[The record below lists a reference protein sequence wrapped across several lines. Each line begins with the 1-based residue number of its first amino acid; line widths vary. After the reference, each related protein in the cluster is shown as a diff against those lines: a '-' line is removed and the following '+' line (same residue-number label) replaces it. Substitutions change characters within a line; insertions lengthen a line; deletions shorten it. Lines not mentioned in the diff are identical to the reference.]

1 MRIERAPRL
10 QYGSY
15 MALTLDQIVEETRQM
30 PPDVVAELVDRIMIA
45 RHGGLDAG
53 IESAWKLEVQRRI
66 EEIRSGKV
74 KAIPLED
81 VLARARKIAGL

>member
-1 MRIERAPRL
+1 MRKEWLEVRIERAPRL

-53 IESAWKLEVQRRI
+53 IESAWKLEVQRRNDHSDY
-66 EEIRSGKV
+66 R
-74 KAIPLED
+74 D
-81 VLARARKIAGL
+81 VRGEHQR